1 MIILVATIFLL
12 IISLVFVV
20 GEFNPTVR
28 YGKTINDKFGWPC
41 RVHKWNPNLPIMKL
55 VIHENNTLEWIQL
68 DFFWPERESLRYE
81 GYSYPSSDIIHHEP
95 YGRYNKRGCVQE
107 PCHLNP
113 IVMDDLMPNSPPYEV
128 KFTKQ

>member
-20 GEFNPTVR
+20 GEFNSTVR

-95 YGRYNKRGCVQE
+95 YGGKKIDWCSAE
-107 PCHLNP
+107 PYHFNLTVYDKNG
-113 IVMDDLMPNSPPYEV
+113 DN
-128 KFTKQ
+128 